1 MTAHNGVDPPRSK
14 PVFTPTRA
22 TTSLTTSL
30 HVPGHTHLTTV
41 GQELNRLAPS
51 SCCRHRR
58 PMGVRG
64 RRAPTAQP
72 SRVGKA
78 LPLFFGGTVARRLA
92 DRNPLTT
99 TWSSS
104 PDERLMVKL
113 PISTCPLSTSL
124 GRFDWRWRLLLTSGI
139 IWLPE
144 YFREAAP
151 SRRLTKIQI
160 SLLQLRLP
168 SDPRRSFLA
177 AARHAFSERGIQN
190 NRAEGRGDH
199 TRSAGGVP
207 LRGHKGSSKGS
218 EQDAAQA
225 TCTLAACARRVA
237 LSLPFFA

>member
-1 MTAHNGVDPPRSK
+1 M
-14 PVFTPTRA
+14 
-22 TTSLTTSL
+22 
-30 HVPGHTHLTTV
+30 

-168 SDPRRSFLA
+168 SDPRTSSKEGEGESDA
-177 AARHAFSERGIQN
+177 A
-190 NRAEGRGDH
+190 
-199 TRSAGGVP
+199 SAGGE
-207 LRGHKGSSKGS
+207 R
-218 EQDAAQA
+218 
-225 TCTLAACARRVA
+225 ARRGLCGVLFTPLWA
-237 LSLPFFA
+237 TFVPP

>member
-1 MTAHNGVDPPRSK
+1 MGTKNAMKKTVQFSK
-14 PVFTPTRA
+14 AKT
-22 TTSLTTSL
+22 
-30 HVPGHTHLTTV
+30 
-41 GQELNRLAPS
+41 
-51 SCCRHRR
+51 
-58 PMGVRG
+58 
-64 RRAPTAQP
+64 
-72 SRVGKA
+72 
-78 LPLFFGGTVARRLA
+78 
-92 DRNPLTT
+92 
-99 TWSSS
+99 
-104 PDERLMVKL
+104 DERLMVKL
-113 PISTCPLSTSL
+113 PFSTCPLSTSL

>member
-1 MTAHNGVDPPRSK
+1 MARWLRFANTLGALELLAADVCAAAEFILLRGAGACLARARARPHFAWRPVLTVARAGTAFYRRGNPAQRLDEFRMSAHNGDDPPRSE

-22 TTSLTTSL
+22 TSLTTSL

-113 PISTCPLSTSL
+113 PISTCPFVNIT
-124 GRFDWRWRLLLTSGI
+124 
-139 IWLPE
+139 
-144 YFREAAP
+144 RE
-151 SRRLTKIQI
+151 I
-160 SLLQLRLP
+160 
-168 SDPRRSFLA
+168 
-177 AARHAFSERGIQN
+177 
-190 NRAEGRGDH
+190 
-199 TRSAGGVP
+199 
-207 LRGHKGSSKGS
+207 
-218 EQDAAQA
+218 
-225 TCTLAACARRVA
+225 
-237 LSLPFFA
+237 

>member
-1 MTAHNGVDPPRSK
+1 MGLTRRAASRCSRQLELLHRS
-14 PVFTPTRA
+14 P
-22 TTSLTTSL
+22 TSL

-139 IWLPE
+139 ICPQQA
-144 YFREAAP
+144 FDQNPNFPTPVEAALGSEDNSLSWTHP
-151 SRRLTKIQI
+151 S
-160 SLLQLRLP
+160 
-168 SDPRRSFLA
+168 
-177 AARHAFSERGIQN
+177 
-190 NRAEGRGDH
+190 
-199 TRSAGGVP
+199 TRSGEEP
-207 LRGHKGSSKGS
+207 CSHPNCL
-218 EQDAAQA
+218 D
-225 TCTLAACARRVA
+225 
-237 LSLPFFA
+237 LSCK

>member
-30 HVPGHTHLTTV
+30 HVPSHTHLTTV

-113 PISTCPLSTSL
+113 PISTCPFVNITREICLAL
-124 GRFDWRWRLLLTSGI
+124 APAADKWDHLASGI
-139 IWLPE
+139 LPRSCPQQA
-144 YFREAAP
+144 FDQNPNFPTPVEAALGP
-151 SRRLTKIQI
+151 EKLTFW
-160 SLLQLRLP
+160 P
-168 SDPRRSFLA
+168 
-177 AARHAFSERGIQN
+177 H
-190 NRAEGRGDH
+190 
-199 TRSAGGVP
+199 
-207 LRGHKGSSKGS
+207 
-218 EQDAAQA
+218 
-225 TCTLAACARRVA
+225 
-237 LSLPFFA
+237 

>member
-14 PVFTPTRA
+14 PVFTPIRA
-22 TTSLTTSL
+22 TTSL
-30 HVPGHTHLTTV
+30 HVPSHTHLTTM

-104 PDERLMVKL
+104 PDERLMVRL

-124 GRFDWRWRLLLTSGI
+124 GI

-160 SLLQLRLP
+160 SLLQLRRP
-168 SDPRRSFLA
+168 SDPRI
-177 AARHAFSERGIQN
+177 EI
-190 NRAEGRGDH
+190 
-199 TRSAGGVP
+199 
-207 LRGHKGSSKGS
+207 SS
-218 EQDAAQA
+218 
-225 TCTLAACARRVA
+225 L
-237 LSLPFFA
+237 F

>member
-1 MTAHNGVDPPRSK
+1 MGLTRRAASRCSRQLELLHRS
-14 PVFTPTRA
+14 P
-22 TTSLTTSL
+22 TSL

-139 IWLPE
+139 ICPQQA
-144 YFREAAP
+144 FDQNPNFPTPVEAALGP
-151 SRRLTKIQI
+151 EKVFSRSCETC
-160 SLLQLRLP
+160 
-168 SDPRRSFLA
+168 FLGA
-177 AARHAFSERGIQN
+177 GHPKQQGGR
-190 NRAEGRGDH
+190 EG
-199 TRSAGGVP
+199 
-207 LRGHKGSSKGS
+207 
-218 EQDAAQA
+218 
-225 TCTLAACARRVA
+225 
-237 LSLPFFA
+237 